1 MAKETPKPYAMHLD
15 RTMLRALVRTLERS
29 GVTEFEYEDEKI
41 RVRIGRG
48 VPTHM
53 VAAAPAMSV
62 SSASLDDLAT
72 ASARDEGTFAY
83 VTSPFVGTFYRSP
96 SPDAPS
102 FTDVGA
108 PVKPGQTLCIVE
120 AMKLMNEIEA
130 DVAGTLVEVLVE
142 NGKSVEY
149 GQKLFKVR
157 TGLVTRQPLSRPRK
171 TCSVRRAS
179 MTAVILSIGT
189 ELTRGELVNTNA
201 PWLAAQLTELG
212 FDIVAV
218 DTVKDTRADIVA
230 ALRRLSATAKVLVVT
245 GGLGPTT
252 DDITSECVAEAM
264 GVKLTRHEASLD
276 AIRRRFEK
284 LGREMS
290 PSNEKQADFPIG
302 ADVLPNVNGTAPAF
316 AVFLGDCRAFF
327 MPGVPR
333 EMKAIYE
340 TLVAPR
346 LRPVAVV
353 DSHQI
358 RLRTFGLPEST
369 VGERLGGLEEA
380 NPGLTI
386 GYRASFPEIEV
397 KVHVRAKTGDEART
411 RASIVADEVR
421 NRLGQYVFGEGDDT
435 FPEAVGRAFR
445 NRGFRLAVA
454 ESCTGGLVGHLITS
468 VPAASEYFVADA
480 VTYANS
486 AKTRLLGVNEETL
499 RGHGAVS
506 AEVAAEMAE
515 GIRRVGEVDVG
526 LSITGIAG
534 PTGGSPEKPVGLVY
548 WGVSTARGT
557 VVKSRT
563 LFGDRSMIQRL
574 AAYVG
579 LQLVREAAMLDERSS
594 THVRVAEPVE
604 LVRGFSPISTFTAL
618 RSVALRGI
626 RFANSTSG
634 RALDVASA
642 TPARVERRPRR
653 NFPD

>member
-1 MAKETPKPYAMHLD
+1 
-15 RTMLRALVRTLERS
+15 
-29 GVTEFEYEDEKI
+29 
-41 RVRIGRG
+41 
-48 VPTHM
+48 
-53 VAAAPAMSV
+53 
-62 SSASLDDLAT
+62 
-72 ASARDEGTFAY
+72 
-83 VTSPFVGTFYRSP
+83 
-96 SPDAPS
+96 
-102 FTDVGA
+102 
-108 PVKPGQTLCIVE
+108 
-120 AMKLMNEIEA
+120 
-130 DVAGTLVEVLVE
+130 
-142 NGKSVEY
+142 
-149 GQKLFKVR
+149 
-157 TGLVTRQPLSRPRK
+157 
-171 TCSVRRAS
+171 
-179 MTAVILSIGT
+179 MTAAILSIGT

-212 FDIVAV
+212 FDLVAV
-218 DTVKDTRADIVA
+218 DTVKDARADIVA
-230 ALRRLSATAKVLVVT
+230 ALKRLSATSKVLVVT

-264 GVKLTRHEASLD
+264 GVKLARHEASLD

-290 PSNEKQADFPIG
+290 PSNEKQADFPEG
-302 ADVLPNVNGTAPAF
+302 ADVLPNANGTAPAF

-346 LRPVAVV
+346 LRPVAVI

-369 VGERLGGLEEA
+369 VGERLAGLEEA

-397 KVHVRAKTGDEART
+397 KVHVRARTGDEART

-445 NRGFRLAVA
+445 ARGFRLAVA

-468 VPAASEYFVADA
+468 VPAASDYFVADA

-548 WGVSTARGT
+548 WGISTARGT

-594 THVRVAEPVE
+594 THVRAAEPVE
-604 LVRGFSPISTFTAL
+604 LAPASSRGVGPARAGAARSDSKQNRSEGSMLHHRTNVRAQTDVPVDVHADGFVFSCRAVDL
-618 RSVALRGI
+618 
-626 RFANSTSG
+626 STSG
-634 RALDVASA
+634 ALIDRAPGLEHHEARPFYWLRFGVGAHGVMTLARPVWKRGLTQAFRFVEMSDEGRLTLAEHMDVAHRLFGRALH
-642 TPARVERRPRR
+642 
-653 NFPD
+653 